1 MRLLVS
7 TLAADEKY
15 LVLNRDTLM
24 IPIQMQLS
32 EKQKSFSEF
41 FPAYFKSRLNFNYF
55 EKNNDPHRFYIFEIT
70 DSENRVQ

>member
-15 LVLNRDTLM
+15 LVLNGDTLM

-32 EKQKSFSEF
+32 EKQKTFSEF
-41 FPAYFKSRLNFNYF
+41 FLAFLKCRLTCEHF
-55 EKNNDPHRFYIFEIT
+55 EEKDDPHRFYIFEIT
-70 DSENRVQ
+70 DSENVVR